1 MSWFTTLWASR
12 KFRTAL
18 FDMIVSL
25 LVFILGSLLT
35 EVDAKFWLAI
45 IGIMQPVFFMVIAGI
60 AWEDAAAKRAGTFS
74 IPPDSD

>member
-1 MSWFTTLWASR
+1 MGWFTALWASR

-35 EVDAKFWLAI
+35 EVEAKFWLTI
-45 IGIMQPVFFMVIAGI
+45 IAIMQPVFLMVIIGT
-60 AWEDAAAKRAGTFS
+60 AWEDAAAKRNGTFKV
-74 IPPDSD
+74 PE

>member
-1 MSWFTTLWASR
+1 MQWFKVLWASR

-18 FDMIVSL
+18 FDMVVSL

-60 AWEDAAAKRAGTFS
+60 AWEDAAAKRNGSFS
-74 IPPDSD
+74 IPPGE